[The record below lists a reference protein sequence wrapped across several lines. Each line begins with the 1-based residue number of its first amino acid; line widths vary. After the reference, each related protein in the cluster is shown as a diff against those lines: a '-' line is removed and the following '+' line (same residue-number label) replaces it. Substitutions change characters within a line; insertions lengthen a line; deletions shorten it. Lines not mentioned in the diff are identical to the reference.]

1 MKIFLHIGLPFCG
14 AEQIQNTLN
23 DKRGQLM
30 KKGVLF
36 PMSPGRKNH
45 TRLLMAMTDP
55 DHIDPLRLQRGHA
68 PARKQSGLRDNLRKA
83 LKAEVS
89 KSNPLSM
96 ILSAHQLSSVLVTE
110 SELTRLRDFLLE
122 FGRDITIVMHLQEQ
136 ARVLLGHYGESIL
149 QGRYE
154 SLAQELTLKGDGWF
168 DAAMAARKPFEPQLN
183 QFPEIQAPPFWLD
196 YTALVA
202 RWQGVFGETSVRCRP
217 YDPAL
222 FASRDLIDEI
232 TASFDLPIGVGKGEA
247 QSGNDL
253 PSAATMA
260 RARKVNGYLLQ
271 LMEQGKILDRQ
282 IRQKITKSVAVDGPP
297 IDAGALSGF
306 SSRFESSNA
315 RLMVAFP
322 ALGKTALAPSPETQD
337 WQEEPVE
344 SDFNPRKLVQP
355 FSRKIDKL
363 TKEHRAEMDAITTKR
378 AEKVDRNQ
386 FMSETGK
393 KYLPN
398 AAKKELAKLAVSRFC
413 PHNRLGSVDET
424 AEMPQYTPIE
434 PRKLRGKSTGNVIVA
449 CMKNEAPYIIEWI
462 AYHRAIGVDGFI
474 IYTNGCEDGTTEI
487 LDRLQEM
494 GVLIHEDNND
504 WKGNSPQQA
513 ALNRAVK
520 HPLVTNAE
528 WVAHIDV
535 DEFINVRFGNGTLP
549 EFLDRI
555 GDATN
560 VAMTWRLFGHNG
572 VLQLADKPVIEQFTG
587 AAPKYCPKPHTVWG
601 FKTLYRNINA
611 YEKISCHR
619 TTKLREGK
627 RDQVKWVNGNGAPI
641 GGSIA
646 DGGWRSSVKSIGYD
660 LIQLN
665 HYALRSAESY
675 LIKRQ
680 RGRALH
686 VDRSIGVNY
695 WLRMDFNQHK
705 DITIQRNLD
714 RTNAEI
720 ARLKSDDTLVGIHQ
734 QGLKWHEA
742 KAKELH
748 KNPEFEELYQQAL
761 DLDLNDLERVAWCL
775 SNDLES

>member
-55 DHIDPLRLQRGHA
+55 AHIDPLRLQRGHG
-68 PARKQSGLRDNLRKA
+68 PARKQAGLRDNLNKA
-83 LKAEVS
+83 LKAEIS
-89 KSNPLSM
+89 KNNPLSM
-96 ILSAHQLSSVLVTE
+96 ILSAHQLSSVLITE
-110 SELTRLRDFLLE
+110 SELMRLREFLLG
-122 FGRDITIVMHLQEQ
+122 FGNDITIVMHLQEQ
-136 ARVLLGHYGESIL
+136 ARVLLGHYAETVL

-154 SLAQELTLKGDGWF
+154 SLLQELSLQGDDWF
-168 DAAMAARKPFEPQLN
+168 AAAMDARLPFEPHLN
-183 QFPEIQAPPFWLD
+183 QLPETQAPPFWLD
-196 YTALVA
+196 YLALVA
-202 RWQGVFGETSVRCRP
+202 RWQGVFGPNAVRCRP

-222 FASRDLIDEI
+222 FASRDLMDEI
-232 TASFDLPIGVGKGEA
+232 TASFDLPIGIGKGA
-247 QSGNDL
+247 AHSASDL
-253 PSAATMA
+253 PSASTLA
-260 RARKVNGYLLQ
+260 RARKMNRYLLQ

-282 IRQKITKSVAVDGPP
+282 IRQKITKSVAQDGPV

-306 SSRFESSNA
+306 SARFERSNA
-315 RLMVAFP
+315 ALLAAFP
-322 ALGKTALAPSPETQD
+322 ALGKTALAPSTPTQD
-337 WQEEPVE
+337 WREEPVE
-344 SDFNPRKLVQP
+344 SDFNPRKLIQP
-355 FSRKIDKL
+355 FTKKIEEL
-363 TKEHRAEMDAITTKR
+363 TKEHRAEMDTLISKR
-378 AEKVDRNQ
+378 VEKVDSKQ
-386 FMSETGK
+386 FLSEAGK

-398 AAKKELAKLAVSRFC
+398 AAKKEVAKLAVGRFC
-413 PHNRLGSVDET
+413 PHNRLGNVDEAT
-424 AEMPQYTPIE
+424 EMPQYTAIA
-434 PRKLRGKSTGNVIVA
+434 PRKLKGKSTGNVIVA

-487 LDRLQEM
+487 LDRLQDM

-520 HPLVTNAE
+520 HPLVKKAD
-528 WVAHIDV
+528 WVTHIDV

-572 VLQLADKPVIEQFTG
+572 VLQLADTPVIEQFTG

-627 RDQVKWVNGNGAPI
+627 RDEVKWVNGNGAPI

-695 WLRMDFNQHK
+695 WLRMDFNKHK

-720 ARLKSDDTLVGIHQ
+720 SRLKSDDTLTTLHQ
-734 QGLKWHEA
+734 QGLEWHYA

-748 KNPEFEELYQQAL
+748 KNPEFEDLYQQAL
-761 DLDLNDLERVAWCL
+761 ELDLNDVERVAWCL